1 MYSTQPARSSHRAGS
16 PAGPTIPARTC
27 EHCGEFLPHACA
39 PLITITRQ
47 PFKGRRII
55 TITDR
60 PTISGGEAA

>member
-1 MYSTQPARSSHRAGS
+1 MHSTHPASGSHRAD
-16 PAGPTIPARTC
+16 PPARPAVPARLC

-39 PLITITRQ
+39 PIITTTRQ

-60 PTISGGEAA
+60 PAISGGEAA

>member
-1 MYSTQPARSSHRAGS
+1 MHSTQPASSSHRAGF
-16 PAGPTIPARTC
+16 PARPAIPARTC

-47 PFKGRRII
+47 PFKGRRIT

-60 PTISGGEAA
+60 PAVNGGEAA